1 MKDDYKTKKLLIS
14 DLEEFSSKSAKLES
28 SKQILIEIE
37 GSLNDMSTDLDY
49 SMPGFSKL
57 DKDGHYVSLNKSYTK
72 MMSYETSEL
81 IGVSL
86 EKTIHKDELGN
97 ASSSYKRC

>member
-72 MMSYETSEL
+72 MMGYEASEL
-81 IGVSL
+81 IGVSW
-86 EKTIHKDELGN
+86 ENTIHTARG
-97 ASSSYKRC
+97 YKKRRF